1 MDRRAHWSN
10 DSVAHS
16 TLRGQVEAD
25 RFTDGTPHRVI
36 HAPAVAICKAPAGAR
51 DRELLWGQ
59 AFNVLGETD
68 GWAFGYALHDGYT
81 GYIDAALLAPMDWPA
96 THRVS
101 ARQTM
106 ALGTPDFK
114 ATQAT
119 HVPLSLGSE
128 LCVTGISGKWATIQG
143 AGQELYVPAGHL
155 TATTQVEPDPVAV
168 AYRLIGTPYVWG
180 GNTAFGVDCSGLVQL
195 ACTACGLSCPGD
207 SDQQMAQ
214 LGATLDPGVPP
225 RRGDLL
231 FWKGHVGWVSDPDTC
246 LHANAYHM
254 ATALEPLQEA
264 ITRIEAQGDGPIL
277 RHARLASS

>member
-10 DSVAHS
+10 GGVAHS
-16 TLRGQVEAD
+16 TLRGQVAAD

-36 HAPAVAICKAPAGAR
+36 QAPAAAICKSPAGAR

-59 AFNVLGETD
+59 TFNVLSEAG
-68 GWAFGYALHDGYT
+68 GWVFGYALHDGYT
-81 GYIDAALLAPMDWPA
+81 GFVDGALLAPMDRPA

-114 ATQAT
+114 ATHAA

-128 LCVTGISGKWATIQG
+128 LCVTGISGKWATILG
-143 AGQELYVPAGHL
+143 AAQDLYVPVNHL
-155 TATTQVEPDPVAV
+155 IATTQVEADPVAV
-168 AYRLIGTPYVWG
+168 AYRLIGAPYVWG
-180 GNTAFGVDCSGLVQL
+180 GNTAFGLDCSGLVQL
-195 ACTACGLSCPGD
+195 GCTACGISCPGD

-214 LGATLDPGVPP
+214 LGDTLDPGTPP
-225 RRGDLL
+225 RRGDIL
-231 FWKGHVGWVSDPDTC
+231 FWKGHVGWVSDPDTL

-264 ITRIEAQGDGPIL
+264 ITRIEAQGDGPVL
-277 RHARLASS
+277 RHARLPHR